1 MLSRAQAE
9 AQRASLLPK
18 PACLSDQVL
27 VRTIHGVDVCVIPVP
42 DLVQM
47 KLSNNRDID
56 RVHVRDLDSVG
67 LITSEVAATLPPV
80 LRDRL
85 EDIRNRE

>member
-1 MLSRAQAE
+1 
-9 AQRASLLPK
+9 
-18 PACLSDQVL
+18 
-27 VRTIHGVDVCVIPVP
+27 
-42 DLVQM
+42 
-47 KLSNNRDID
+47 
-56 RVHVRDLDSVG
+56 VRDLDSVG